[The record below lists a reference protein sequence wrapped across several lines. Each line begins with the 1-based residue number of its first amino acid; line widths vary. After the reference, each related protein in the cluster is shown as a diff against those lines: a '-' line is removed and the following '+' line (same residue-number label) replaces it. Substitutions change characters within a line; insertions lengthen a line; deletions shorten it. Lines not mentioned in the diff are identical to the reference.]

1 MLNNGYA
8 KWVKQF
14 GDTEIILWFINIIL
28 NLKSMFSSLKYDSYI
43 FLTKNLTKWKF
54 SMRKF
59 RFIHKLTLA
68 IIFFCLNA
76 DPSQTSSLK
85 ADKIF

>member
-43 FLTKNLTKWKF
+43 FLTKNLTKWESF
-54 SMRKF
+54 NL
-59 RFIHKLTLA
+59 FI
-68 IIFFCLNA
+68 N
-76 DPSQTSSLK
+76 
-85 ADKIF
+85 